1 MKSSKSI
8 NNKFAKGFSNILSP
22 TLMNLF
28 ILLSL
33 IIIIVLL
40 YIKSK
45 KVELFN
51 GIKFNSIKEN
61 FLESSKMYTMAI
73 DDTNNLYYGVLPI
86 NLTQT
91 TQIEWLPISLYTGTT
106 ALYISYSN
114 GKAIYV
120 GNNGKIYYKIIDST
134 TNWIELSN
142 SNNISFTK
150 ISFDGYNDNDDYT
163 AMAIDNNTKK
173 NLYYTSNIPNSLTET
188 TSITWSIVASDVI
201 DISYSNKKA
210 IYVDTK
216 GNLYY
221 NSTPSFE
228 TKWVQLLNSNTK
240 GNIFKSVT
248 FDGYNMAAMAIDSYN
263 IIYYAT
269 IPNIVTTITPITWNK
284 VSTTTY
290 NNGSLSNML
299 GLFVGTDFNIWYIPI
314 NDTSRNKWYQLL
326 NKNTAGNKFTQIS
339 FDNNQAITS
348 LEPPP
353 TTTSIPTL
361 KAGYIQSL
369 MDRYMKNVQ
378 NKVYYQKILDKQENT
393 IQTIAQKI
401 NDTLN
406 PDD

>member
-51 GIKFNSIKEN
+51 GIKINSIKEN
-61 FLESSKMYTMAI
+61 FLDSSKMYTMAI

-106 ALYISYSN
+106 ATYISYSN

-134 TNWIELSN
+134 TNWIELLN
-142 SNNISFTK
+142 SNNIYFTK
-150 ISFDGYNDNDDYT
+150 ISFDGYNDNDNYT

-173 NLYYTSNIPNSLTET
+173 NLYYTSNIPNSLTT
-188 TSITWSIVASDVI
+188 PTSITWSIVASDVI

-269 IPNIVTTITPITWNK
+269 IPTIVTTITPITWNK

-326 NKNTAGNKFTQIS
+326 NKNTAGNKFIQIS

-348 LEPPP
+348 SEPPP

-369 MDRYMKNVQ
+369 MDRYMNNVK